1 MTLISYAR
9 NAEDIL
15 LWRAFQ
21 TVEKGFFIDVG
32 ANAPQQDSVTYLFYE
47 QGWRGVN
54 IEPVVQWYE
63 MLAEVRPEDINLNAA
78 IASQSTLLTLH
89 EEVDTGRMTLD
100 AQHAANH
107 YHSAAEGLTHTVAAF
122 PLETVCQRYAPA
134 TIHFLRIG
142 SAQVAL
148 MVLQSLNLARYR
160 PQIILVASS
169 AELLTEL
176 NQLLLDNGYEH
187 AYFDGQSRFYIAKE
201 CPQLHSAFATPPQA
215 QEGFK
220 PYREILQL
228 QQIERLQAQLD
239 AERQLSASVDFRPVD
254 LTVLEPLAWAATPR
268 QGEAAAFQQVGAGI
282 RLVFQQ
288 QERMEQAMWRLAQ
301 LQAKQTALEAE
312 RLRQQQA
319 DYQRRIFDL
328 EQENRYLQEQQQRLQ
343 QDQER
348 AQQESMRLQ
357 QQWQQQLQQER
368 LHFQH
373 QQELLLR
380 DKEIVVRELQG
391 VYHGNAWRLTKP
403 LRVVAD
409 GIKPIFRKVRDGS
422 SAWIRL
428 TPESRPRRTARR
440 IKQMVKA
447 ALGRIVRKG
456 KAFGKRYPLVDKSM
470 RAGLERFPTLRHR
483 LKRVGGLNPPVVVV
497 SRYGGQVS
505 NLSDQAASVYR
516 KLQSNNK

>member
-1 MTLISYAR
+1 M
-9 NAEDIL
+9 
-15 LWRAFQ
+15 
-21 TVEKGFFIDVG
+21 
-32 ANAPQQDSVTYLFYE
+32 
-47 QGWRGVN
+47 
-54 IEPVVQWYE
+54 
-63 MLAEVRPEDINLNAA
+63 
-78 IASQSTLLTLH
+78 
-89 EEVDTGRMTLD
+89 
-100 AQHAANH
+100 
-107 YHSAAEGLTHTVAAF
+107 
-122 PLETVCQRYAPA
+122 
-134 TIHFLRIG
+134 
-142 SAQVAL
+142 
-148 MVLQSLNLARYR
+148 
-160 PQIILVASS
+160 
-169 AELLTEL
+169 
-176 NQLLLDNGYEH
+176 
-187 AYFDGQSRFYIAKE
+187 
-201 CPQLHSAFATPPQA
+201 
-215 QEGFK
+215 
-220 PYREILQL
+220 
-228 QQIERLQAQLD
+228 
-239 AERQLSASVDFRPVD
+239 
-254 LTVLEPLAWAATPR
+254 
-268 QGEAAAFQQVGAGI
+268 
-282 RLVFQQ
+282 
-288 QERMEQAMWRLAQ
+288 
-301 LQAKQTALEAE
+301 
-312 RLRQQQA
+312 
-319 DYQRRIFDL
+319 
-328 EQENRYLQEQQQRLQ
+328 QEQQQRLQ

-409 GIKPIFRKVRDGS
+409 SIKPIFRKVRDGS